1 MVEAQRE
8 ETAERKQKRERERV
22 FVRRANVLLPSRAAL
37 SPYFFTLSCCSRRIS
52 VGTKPVLDYRGEFSR
67 LNLVTS

>member
-1 MVEAQRE
+1 MVEAQQE
-8 ETAERKQKRERERV
+8 ETAERKQKRERG

-37 SPYFFTLSCCSRRIS
+37 PPYFFTLSCCSGRIS